1 VTKLSLHQGAYQAR
15 SPIANAQVCI
25 NLYPESNPQD
35 APFPVTHYPGPG
47 LTLLSDFSSQFTGFV
62 RGIYETSNGAI
73 VIVIGTNVISWHGPG
88 NTSSSYV
95 FLGNLPSDTGKPVSM
110 CDNQTDLVI
119 VDGTPGGGWYIPLT
133 SINSGTIIAI
143 SDPAFY
149 GSTRV
154 DFIDTFLIFN
164 SPGTPSFYST
174 TSNVLLPFDPTYFAG
189 KEGWNDLLICV
200 AALHDNIWLLGN
212 TTTEIWF
219 NAGGATF
226 PFARMPNSILQQGC
240 VAPYS
245 VVIAD
250 NAIYWLSQ
258 DRWGRNL
265 MMRGEGYSA
274 RRIST
279 FAVED
284 EWATYPTLEDAVAM
298 TYQLSGHEII
308 GVYFPTGATWW
319 AYDASTQLWHKRTY
333 SDLTTPW
340 LPFCMSGWGGVED
353 IAVGKI
359 NQIIAGDRTGARIYG
374 VDRKGYTDNGVAI
387 HRQRSWAHVQDDGQR
402 IYHSRFS
409 LSFAGAAM
417 LPDTISL
424 DWSDDAGQTYGTA
437 VPQTINNQTNGQYQ
451 WRRLGYARDRVYRA
465 TWSGSGEHALNG
477 AWADVTPG
485 AT

>member
-1 VTKLSLHQGAYQAR
+1 MKLPLHQGAYQAR
-15 SPIANAQVCI
+15 SPIANSQVCI

-35 APFPVTHYPGPG
+35 APFPLTHYPGPG
-47 LTLLSDFSSQFTGFV
+47 LTLLSDFTSTLSGFV
-62 RGIYETSNGAI
+62 RGLYQCSSGD
-73 VIVIGTNVISWHGPG
+73 VVGVIGTTVIKWPG
-88 NTSSSYV
+88 AGSTYV
-95 FLGNLPSDTGKPVSM
+95 NLGTLPSDTGKPVSI
-110 CDNQTDLVI
+110 CDNQTDV
-119 VDGTPGGGWYIPLT
+119 VFADGTGGGWYAPIT
-133 SINSGTIIAI
+133 SLGTPGSLQTIA
-143 SDPAFY
+143 DPGFY

-164 SPGTPSFYST
+164 KPDSPTFYTT
-174 TSNVLLPFDPTYFAG
+174 TSNVLLPFDATYFAA

-212 TTTEIWF
+212 VTTEIWF

-250 NAIYWLSQ
+250 NAIYWLSK

-265 MMRGEGYSA
+265 LMRGEGYSA
-274 RRIST
+274 KRVST

-284 EWATYPTLEDAVAM
+284 EWALYGTLTDAVGM

-308 GVYFPTGATWW
+308 GLYFPTGNAWW
-319 AYDASTQLWHKRTY
+319 AYDASTQLWHKRTHG
-333 SDLTTPW
+333 DLTTPW
-340 LPFCMSGWGGVED
+340 LPFCMAGSGSVVD
-353 IAVGKI
+353 MAYPDA
-359 NQIIAGDRTGARIYG
+359 IIAGDRTGARIYQ
-374 VDRKGYTDNGVAI
+374 VDRKGYTDNGVVI
-387 HRQRSWAHVQDDGQR
+387 PRQRSWAHLQDDGQR

-417 LPDTISL
+417 SPDTISL
-424 DWSDDAGQTYGTA
+424 DWSDDGGQTYGTA

>member
-1 VTKLSLHQGAYQAR
+1 VKLALHQGAYQAR

-25 NLYPESNPQD
+25 NLYPEPNPQD

-47 LTLLSDFSSQFTGFV
+47 LTLLVDYTGQFSGFV
-62 RGIYETSNGAI
+62 RGMYECSDGQLI
-73 VIVIGTNVISWHGPG
+73 IVIGTTVLGWRGP
-88 NTSSSYV
+88 TLPPV
-95 FLGNLPSDTGKPVSM
+95 VLGNLPTDTGKPVSI
-110 CDNQTDLVI
+110 CDNQTDIVI
-119 VDGTPGGGWYIPLT
+119 VDGTLNGGWYVPAPLALT
-133 SINSGTIIAI
+133 PNSLVTIT
-143 SDPAFY
+143 DPAFY
-149 GSTRV
+149 GSVRV
-154 DFIDTFLIFN
+154 DYIDTFLIFN
-164 SPGTPSFYST
+164 QVVAAIGSPSFYTT
-174 TSNVLLPFDPTYFAG
+174 TSNVLLPFDPTYFAA
-189 KEGWNDLLICV
+189 KEGWNDLLVCV

-212 TTTEIWF
+212 VTAEIWF

-250 NAIYWLSQ
+250 NAVFWLSQ
-258 DRWGRNL
+258 DRWGRNML
-265 MMRGEGYSA
+265 MRGEGYSA
-274 RRIST
+274 KRVST

-284 EWATYPTLEDAVAM
+284 EWTTYSTLADAVGM

-308 GVYFPTGATWW
+308 GLYFPSGGAWW
-319 AYDASTQLWHKRTY
+319 AYDASTQLWHKRTHG
-333 SDLTTPW
+333 DLTTPW
-340 LPFCMSGWGGVED
+340 LPFCMAGWGSGSTWPNNIVL
-353 IAVGKI
+353 
-359 NQIIAGDRTGARIYG
+359 AGDRTGARIYQ
-374 VDRKGYTDNGVAI
+374 VDRKGYTDNGVPI
-387 HRQRSWAHVQDDGQR
+387 PRQRSWAHAQDDGQR

-409 LSFAGAAM
+409 LSFAGAA
-417 LPDTISL
+417 LTPDTINL
-424 DWSDDAGQTYGTA
+424 DWSDDGGQTYGTA